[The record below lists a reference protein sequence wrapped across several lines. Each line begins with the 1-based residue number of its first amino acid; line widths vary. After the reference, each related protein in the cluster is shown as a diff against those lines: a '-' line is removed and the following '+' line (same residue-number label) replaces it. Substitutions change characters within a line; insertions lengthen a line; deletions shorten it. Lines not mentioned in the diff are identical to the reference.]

1 MSKAIDTDT
10 RTFIRFWMI
19 PVVIYAIYL
28 LLGMAWEGL
37 VIVGISIF
45 LALALK
51 PLVHKVNDFFNRH
64 FGVEKKHQTASA
76 VLAYFIVVLIIG
88 GIIAVIGPVVINETS
103 KFVQNFPETFENNFG
118 GWDGVNEFGKNF
130 GIQDLHTEI
139 SNAVH
144 SLSNNL
150 LGILGNNFVS
160 SVSNVAGI
168 AMKIVLVLVLTL
180 LFLIEGPDMMNIFW
194 KSLSTGEENKKPINE
209 AKRILS
215 RMASVISTFVSRQL
229 LVATIDGC
237 ATGLIVFILTL
248 CTGLSPTLAV
258 PMGLITMI
266 FYLIPMFGQFIGAAL
281 VTVILFFSSPLA
293 AAIFA
298 VVYLLY
304 SQIENNL
311 ISPRIQ
317 GNALNLPAIMILI
330 AITIGMYMF
339 GLLGAIIAVPIAGCV
354 RVLIDEYPN
363 IKAARK
369 E

>member
-1 MSKAIDTDT
+1 M
-10 RTFIRFWMI
+10 
-19 PVVIYAIYL
+19 
-28 LLGMAWEGL
+28 
-37 VIVGISIF
+37 
-45 LALALK
+45 
-51 PLVHKVNDFFNRH
+51 
-64 FGVEKKHQTASA
+64 
-76 VLAYFIVVLIIG
+76 
-88 GIIAVIGPVVINETS
+88 
-103 KFVQNFPETFENNFG
+103 
-118 GWDGVNEFGKNF
+118 
-130 GIQDLHTEI
+130 
-139 SNAVH
+139 H
-144 SLSNNL
+144 SLSNSL

-180 LFLIEGPDMMNIFW
+180 LFLIEGPGMMNIFW

-215 RMASVISTFVSRQL
+215 RMANVISTFVSRQL

-266 FYLIPMFGQFIGAAL
+266 FYLIPMFGQFIGATL
-281 VTVILFFSSPLA
+281 VMVILFFSSPLA

-298 VVYLLY
+298 VVYLFY